1 MRRLL
6 LPLLAMLL
14 AAAVV
19 ACGDDTETAAPTTS
33 TSTTTTTTQRAAPPT
48 TSGPTPMDES
58 TTTTEAVVASDR
70 TGDLAGRWLI
80 QAYLDREGVFGD
92 VTVRGAAP
100 ELTFAA
106 DGSLVFHTGCN
117 RGDTTFSTTGVY
129 DGDAGQAITIE
140 PGIAEEAGC
149 DFGLGEQNVALP
161 AAWQQSAS
169 FVLDGDTLVL
179 RAADGTELVIAE
191 RA

>member
-1 MRRLL
+1 MRRRAV
-6 LPLLAMLL
+6 PLLAMLVT
-14 AAAVV
+14 AAAV
-19 ACGDDTETAAPTTS
+19 ACGDDADTAAPTTS
-33 TSTTTTTTQRAAPPT
+33 TTTEPSAPPT

-70 TGDLAGRWLI
+70 TGDLVGRWLI
-80 QAYLDREGVFGD
+80 LEFLDREGAFGP

-106 DGSLVFHTGCN
+106 DGTIVFHTGCN

-129 DGDAGQAITIE
+129 DGDAGQAVTIDQ
-140 PGIAEEAGC
+140 GVAEEAGC

-161 AAWQQSAS
+161 AAWQQAER
-169 FVLDGDTLVL
+169 FVFDGDTLEL
-179 RAADGTELVIAE
+179 RSAEGTVVVSAE
-191 RA
+191 RT